1 MTRARTRIPLLPH
14 FNLGN
19 RQRRHHRFLD
29 EVREVLARGL
39 LSPIDDGAFP
49 HATDVSG
56 TFAPAVAQPVVLTGT
71 HFLQDGV
78 QAVGATDALVGAA
91 DVDWKVITP
100 GLAGNNMT
108 LAIVDGGG
116 GAPTVVTTPT
126 TTSVVVTLD
135 VAGGVTAQTV
145 INAVAAHATARTM
158 IIGVASGG
166 GGGNVTA
173 QTATFSGGIGE
184 GDYGVEIA
192 ATAQTILDWTS
203 TVITAELD
211 LSGFSHG
218 DLIEA
223 IIIADGI
230 EYRFN
235 VLCSAGGAP
244 AGGGRVGTGF
254 FAGTAG
260 VLVDL
265 DTFTID
271 GHIYRVY
278 DNLAPAPAP
287 VAGTVDIAVTVAG
300 PLPVNV
306 GEVVAGVNADLTRT
320 FDAAPVGAAAAET
333 GVGFVPHAP
342 AGNLVVTH
350 TMTNWLWS
358 EGASPSAM
366 VDGSGNPI
374 TLVPFQHTFSAGD
387 ADELA
392 AGRWVQIGSFPSA
405 SAPFLAGFVLTDTN
419 GSHYSKANVETQV
432 AFDGVTGMYNLQML
446 DPGGAIG
453 IVATDIV
460 SGFLAA

>member
-49 HATDVSG
+49 HAAGVSG
-56 TFAPAVAQPVVLTGT
+56 TFAPAVAQPVTLTGT

-78 QAVGATDALVGAA
+78 QAVGATDALVAAA

-108 LAIVDGGG
+108 LSIVDGGG

-126 TTSVVVTLD
+126 ATSVVVTLD
-135 VAGGVTAQTV
+135 VAGGVTATAV
-145 INAVAAHATARTM
+145 IAAVAAHATARGM

-173 QTATFSGGIGE
+173 QVATFSGGIGE

-192 ATAQTILDWTS
+192 AVAQTILDWTATS
-203 TVITAELD
+203 ISAELD

-218 DLIEA
+218 DLVEM

-235 VLCSAGGAP
+235 ALCSA
-244 AGGGRVGTGF
+244 GGRVGTGHF
-254 FAGTAG
+254 LGTPGLIADG
-260 VLVDL
+260 A
-265 DTFTID
+265 TFTIN
-271 GHIYRVY
+271 GRSYGCY
-278 DNLAPAPAP
+278 LALPGP
-287 VAGTVDIAVTVAG
+287 GTEDVEILITAVDVDT
-300 PLPVNV
+300 NV
-306 GEVVAGVNADLTRT
+306 DEVVAGVNGDALREV
-320 FDAAPVGAAAAET
+320 DAAPVGPAAAFT
-333 GVGFVPHAP
+333 GVGFVPHTP
-342 AGNLVVTH
+342 AGNYALVH
-350 TMTNWLWS
+350 TMTNWVWS
-358 EGASPSAM
+358 EGASPSALT
-366 VDGSGNPI
+366 DGSGNPL
-374 TLVPFQHTFSAGD
+374 TVVPFQHTVSAGEG
-387 ADELA
+387 AELA
-392 AGRWVQIGSFPSA
+392 AGRWIQIASFPSA
-405 SAPFLAGFVLTDTN
+405 NAPILAGFVLMDAT

-432 AFDGVTGMYNLQML
+432 AFDGATGMYNLQML

-453 IVATDIV
+453 IAATDIV
-460 SGFLAA
+460 SGFLAV